1 MHCTCQR
8 LAMAVMSTLRSVGG
22 LGWLIVALED
32 RSSTTAAAVA
42 GHSNLFARRDEAR
55 RCGRRQL
62 KRQLKRYSQFTT
74 VREQFADAPT
84 SSLNSPPYY
93 RMPERCRSQTGSRRF
108 HQHDRDQ

>member
-42 GHSNLFARRDEAR
+42 GHSNLFARRDEA
-55 RCGRRQL
+55 L
-62 KRQLKRYSQFTT
+62 T
-74 VREQFADAPT
+74 VVEGSSNGSSNATVNSPQSA
-84 SSLNSPPYY
+84 SSL
-93 RMPERCRSQTGSRRF
+93 RMHQLRR
-108 HQHDRDQ
+108 